1 MEMYMRFQNIF
12 KQKCT
17 EMDKKIAITCY
28 TELKNIEEISYRDL
42 LYCVD
47 SLIFNLTNIGMKS
60 GMRIIIIPEYNIDT
74 YIYTIALACMG
85 ITIVA
90 LDKDTPMQLLEK
102 EITEL
107 KPAAIIASKK
117 VYDIKFIDISISVI
131 ELKSDVIQWIRKI
144 DNYNIYCE
152 YHDIIA
158 ILYSSGIFN
167 GISAVSYI
175 RIYRLSCINNEWWF
189 DGDNRKLHIVSVLI
203 WF

>member
-1 MEMYMRFQNIF
+1 MRFQNIF

-42 LYCVD
+42 LYSVD

-117 VYDIKFIDISISVI
+117 VYDIKFIV
-131 ELKSDVIQWIRKI
+131 K
-144 DNYNIYCE
+144 
-152 YHDIIA
+152 
-158 ILYSSGIFN
+158 F
-167 GISAVSYI
+167 YI
-175 RIYRLSCINNEWWF
+175 
-189 DGDNRKLHIVSVLI
+189 
-203 WF
+203 